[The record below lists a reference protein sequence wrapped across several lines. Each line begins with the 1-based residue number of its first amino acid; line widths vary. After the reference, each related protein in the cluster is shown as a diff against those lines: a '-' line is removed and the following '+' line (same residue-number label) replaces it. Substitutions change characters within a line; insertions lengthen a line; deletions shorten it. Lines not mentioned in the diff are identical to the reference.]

1 MVTEEEKLDIGE
13 AYYEDGIKKGMQ
25 IGEEKGEKI
34 RQKKVALAMLA
45 DEMDVFLISKYTG
58 LSVEEIE
65 QLRAK

>member
-25 IGEEKGEKI
+25 IGEEKGKQEGK
-34 RQKKVALAMLA
+34 QEDALAMLA

-58 LSVEEIE
+58 LTVEEIE

>member
-25 IGEEKGEKI
+25 IGKQED
-34 RQKKVALAMLA
+34 ALAMLA

-58 LSVEEIE
+58 LTVEEIE